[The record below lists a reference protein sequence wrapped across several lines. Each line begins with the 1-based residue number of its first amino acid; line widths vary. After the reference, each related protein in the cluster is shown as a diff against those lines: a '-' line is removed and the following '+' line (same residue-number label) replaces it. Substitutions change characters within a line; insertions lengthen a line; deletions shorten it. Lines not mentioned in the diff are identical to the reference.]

1 MLGNGE
7 VPVAD
12 SGRAR
17 AEEHRWGVRKLVAGS
32 VWEEEGRRGRL
43 HGAGLAAMAAGGAQA
58 CRGELDSA
66 RGWEGSG
73 EEGRERVL
81 REQKEKDKGEGA
93 GRPTRHVVT
102 VSLRADILSVRAW
115 RRRRV
120 ARPRN
125 IGEKPEAGKAVLAGG
140 SARGRP
146 GGRAGGETAMNGV
159 SRRGREME
167 MVVMAVL

>member
-1 MLGNGE
+1 M
-7 VPVAD
+7 A
-12 SGRAR
+12 
-17 AEEHRWGVRKLVAGS
+17 K
-32 VWEEEGRRGRL
+32 
-43 HGAGLAAMAAGGAQA
+43 GAAAAMARGGARV

-93 GRPTRHVVT
+93 GRPTRHVVAM
-102 VSLRADILSVRAW
+102 SLRADILSVRAW
-115 RRRRV
+115 RWRRV

-146 GGRAGGETAMNGV
+146 GGRAGGETATNGV

>member
-1 MLGNGE
+1 MGREEARCGLGLGGRGLE
-7 VPVAD
+7 GKAPRSRAGGHGGGRRAGVQ
-12 SGRAR
+12 GRAR
-17 AEEHRWGVRKLVAGS
+17 FGS
-32 VWEEEGRRGRL
+32 R
-43 HGAGLAAMAAGGAQA
+43 
-58 CRGELDSA
+58 
-66 RGWEGSG
+66 WEGSG

-93 GRPTRHVVT
+93 GRPTRHVVAM
-102 VSLRADILSVRAW
+102 SLRADILSVRAW
-115 RRRRV
+115 RRCRV

-125 IGEKPEAGKAVLAGG
+125 IGENPEAGKAVLAGG

-146 GGRAGGETAMNGV
+146 GGRAGGEMAMNGV

>member
-1 MLGNGE
+1 MARGGG
-7 VPVAD
+7 VP
-12 SGRAR
+12 
-17 AEEHRWGVRKLVAGS
+17 EC
-32 VWEEEGRRGRL
+32 RR
-43 HGAGLAAMAAGGAQA
+43 
-58 CRGELDSA
+58 ELNSA

-73 EEGRERVL
+73 EEGRECVL

-93 GRPTRHVVT
+93 GRPARHVVA

-125 IGEKPEAGKAVLAGG
+125 IGENPEAGKAVLAGG

-146 GGRAGGETAMNGV
+146 GGRAGGETATNSV